1 MAWSWSHS
9 PEAYSDAYDNLH
21 DQPHAWL
28 AECLAEWQ
36 ASKPGQYGQRHLRL
50 ARWEKNLA
58 WCTQQSADVL
68 ADMIWEKMSEQQTC
82 DNGGFNA
89 WACPFGCHKVS
100 FSCSEVEGAY
110 RQ

>member
-9 PEAYSDAYDNLH
+9 PEAYSAAYDNLH
-21 DQPHAWL
+21 NQPHDWL

-58 WCTQQSADVL
+58 WCLQLPNETLARPKQFDARRCASQQAHYL
-68 ADMIWEKMSEQQTC
+68 AAIKPATKGPGPWKSM
-82 DNGGFNA
+82 
-89 WACPFGCHKVS
+89 
-100 FSCSEVEGAY
+100 
-110 RQ
+110 